1 MKLAVAITV
10 NDRPEYLTQVIES
23 WHAVRGI
30 DDVWV
35 IFQCEPDELE
45 TQNMCLKAGFQ
56 KQIVKI
62 NQVKMGALG
71 NPYVAIQ
78 SGFTDIG
85 AIDFVV
91 LGEDDS
97 IVTADALEFF
107 SFAAR
112 KYYRHEDCLA
122 VCSFEQM
129 SLTRQVNLIY
139 PRHYFAS
146 VVWGTW
152 RERWDKIRPKWK
164 FDYNPAWDQM
174 LLDMVK
180 LTEQYCAFP
189 MVSRSQHIGKFGG
202 THMPEDQFEKMQAD
216 VVHDGSPQNYI
227 AIGGDA

>member
-10 NDRPEYLTQVIES
+10 NNRPEYLKQVIES
-23 WHAVRGI
+23 WHNVRGI
-30 DDVWV
+30 DNVWV
-35 IFQCEPDELE
+35 IFQCEPNSEE
-45 TQNMCLKAGFQ
+45 CQNICLKAGFP
-56 KQIVKI
+56 KQLVKI
-62 NQVKMGALG
+62 NKTDMGALG

-78 SGFTDIG
+78 SGFTDVG
-85 AIDFVV
+85 DTDFVV

-129 SLTRQVNLIY
+129 SLQRQANLIY

-152 RERWDKIRPKWK
+152 RNRWDVIRKTWG
-164 FDYNPAWDQM
+164 FDYRPAWDQM

-189 MVSRSQHIGKFGG
+189 AISRSQHIGKYG
-202 THMPEDQFEKMQAD
+202 THMPVDQFELMQAE
-216 VVHDGSPQNYI
+216 VVHDGSPQDYI